1 MRKIHIIFLL
11 LFTFATA
18 VTAVAQSPWPDEE
31 NERDES
37 VRKPVRRLHP
47 ERERE
52 KAIKEYLKEQESKQK
67 TQDDAWEQPAK
78 KAKPD
83 KRKVVRRVAHQQSS
97 TVDQA
102 MLDELLSRDYSL
114 GPVVPEAK
122 APEPYKWKDEPV
134 EVAERDLMAVIGKEA
149 HGSSMRYMPRDVSMK
164 LNENAFYLYFDEPS
178 SSNKLRLRLQYCA
191 DDPLNFSRVDF
202 VIDGFDYSYTPRNTK
217 HGKLSARLYWENFD
231 EPVTAADKD
240 LIYALTH
247 CSWAEMLLIGADG
260 INHLK
265 ELSEDQL
272 AALRAMLQLYQLRG
286 GKL

>member
-1 MRKIHIIFLL
+1 MRILFIL

-31 NERDES
+31 SERDES

-52 KAIKEYLKEQESKQK
+52 KAMKEYLKEQASKQK
-67 TQDDAWEQPAK
+67 VQDDDAWEQPAA

-83 KRKVVRRVAHQQSS
+83 KRKVVRRVAQQQSS

-114 GPVVPEAK
+114 GPVVPEFK

-134 EVAERDLMAVIGKEA
+134 EASESELMRLLKTDN
-149 HGSSMRYMPRDVSMK
+149 HGAAMRYLPREVSMRQ
-164 LNENAFYLYFDEPS
+164 NENAFFLYFDERSEPGS
-178 SSNKLRLRLQYCA
+178 LHLRLQYCA
-191 DDPLNFSRVDF
+191 DDPLNFSRIDF
-202 VIDGFDYSYTPRNTK
+202 VIDGFDYSYTPRSPK
-217 HGKLSARLYWENFD
+217 RGKLAARLYWENSD
-231 EPVTAADKD
+231 EPVSQDDKD

-247 CSWAEMLLIGADG
+247 CQWAEMLLIGSDG
-260 INHLK
+260 INHRK

-272 AALRAMLQLYQLRG
+272 KSLRAVLQLYLLKG
-286 GKL
+286 GTL